1 MSWDTLT
8 SQIHH
13 RGNHLTLSE
22 NKNENFQSIEKH
34 RENKYT
40 CSFSFTQAFLPVLVP
55 EYDGVS
61 WNTGPATREAS
72 KDIFASY
79 T

>member
-1 MSWDTLT
+1 MSWDTST

-13 RGNHLTLSE
+13 RGNHLTLFE

-34 RENKYT
+34 RENKHT
-40 CSFSFTQAFLPVLVP
+40 CSFSFTKTFLLVLVP
-55 EYDGVS
+55 MVMFLEKI
-61 WNTGPATREAS
+61 GPATREES

>member
-1 MSWDTLT
+1 MGWDTST

-22 NKNENFQSIEKH
+22 NKNETFQSIEKH
-34 RENKYT
+34 RKNKYT
-40 CSFSFTQAFLPVLVP
+40 CALSFTKAILLVLVP
-55 EYDGVS
+55 EYDDVS
-61 WNTGPATREAS
+61 TREEL
-72 KDIFASY
+72 KNIFASY

>member
-1 MSWDTLT
+1 MMLEAN
-8 SQIHH
+8 
-13 RGNHLTLSE
+13 RLTLSE

-61 WNTGPATREAS
+61 
-72 KDIFASY
+72 
-79 T
+79 